1 MTMVRSALRL
11 AAQGAAIFPCRCRD
25 KIPATAHGLKDA
37 TRDPEQIRAWWNLDP
52 NFNVAIATGAVS
64 KIFVIDVD
72 GPDAERELQ
81 RLDLPAT
88 VEAVTARGKHLY
100 FKYPGT
106 PIRNTTGKV
115 APGVD
120 TRGDGGYVLAP
131 PSIHPS
137 GALYRWAP
145 NGARIAAAAPDQLI
159 ARISERTN
167 GKATPAAEWQ
177 QLFASDI
184 PEGQRD
190 CTLTKMAGKLLRH
203 CVNAADVLGIMQ
215 AINIARCRPPLPPED
230 IERIVESIA
239 GRELKRRGRG

>member
-1 MTMVRSALRL
+1 
-11 AAQGAAIFPCRCRD
+11 
-25 KIPATAHGLKDA
+25 
-37 TRDPEQIRAWWNLDP
+37 
-52 NFNVAIATGAVS
+52 VAIATGAVS

-72 GPDAERELQ
+72 GPDAEHELQ

-106 PIRNTTGKV
+106 LIRNTTGKI

-137 GALYRWAP
+137 GALYRWSP
-145 NGARIAAAAPDQLI
+145 NGARTAAAAPDQLI
-159 ARISERTN
+159 AKISERTN
-167 GKATPAAEWQ
+167 GKATPPAEWQ
-177 QLFASDI
+177 QLFMADI

-190 CTLTKMAGKLLRH
+190 CTLTRMTGKLLRH

-215 AINIARCRPPLPPED
+215 AINVARCKPPLPPED

-239 GRELKRRGRG
+239 ERELKRRGHG

>member
-1 MTMVRSALRL
+1 MLSAALKL
-11 AAQGAAIFPCRCRD
+11 ASAGLAVFPCRVRD
-25 KIPATAHGLKDA
+25 KRPATGSGLKDA
-37 TRDPEQIRAWWNLDP
+37 TRDPAQIRAWWELDP
-52 NFNVAIATGAVS
+52 NFNVAVATGAVS
-64 KIFVIDVD
+64 KIFVVDAD

-81 RLDLPAT
+81 RLELPTT
-88 VEAVTARGKHLY
+88 VEAITARGRHFY

-106 PIRNTTGKV
+106 PIRNTAGKI

-137 GALYRWAP
+137 GALYRWA
-145 NGARIAAAAPDQLI
+145 GARAVAAAPDQLLTK
-159 ARISERTN
+159 ISERSN
-167 GKATPAAEWQ
+167 GKATSPAEWQ
-177 QLFASDI
+177 QLFTSDI

-203 CVNAADVLGIMQ
+203 CVNAADVLGIVHS
-215 AINIARCRPPLPPED
+215 INIARCKPPLPPED

-239 GRELKRRGRG
+239 ERELKRRGRG